1 MANNLIQIKRSTT
14 TATPASLAHG
24 ELAFTTNGNILYIGS
39 NSTNIMAVGGQRVP
53 GTLTANQALVANAT
67 SGIDKII
74 TANLVP
80 QKIYA
85 NGTHGTAGFVLSTD
99 AGGNVYWSDPGTL
112 VTSPAGSNTHVQYND
127 SGVLGA
133 ESSFVY
139 NKDTD
144 TLTLTN
150 AISSAIINVGSSAI
164 IGNSTQLTLA
174 NTVGLSANGSK
185 GTSGQVLTSN
195 GTTVYWTTPSTASVN
210 TSANST
216 SANIIVGG
224 TAVKIS
230 GAGTTTVAAANAT
243 DITITSADQYVGT
256 VTSVDSGN
264 GLTGGPITSSGTL
277 SVQANN
283 GIVSNSSGVFVK
295 ANNGIISNS
304 SGIFVDANTG
314 LTVNSSGVFAK
325 GANGISVDASGIN
338 VVGTFGVSS
347 NSSAT
352 FAVGANGISITS
364 AGINVQAANG
374 IVANSTGVFAKQS
387 NGITVDTSG
396 ILVNANN
403 GIVANTTGVFAK
415 AANGISVDASG
426 INVNGGS
433 TLTVNSTGVHVN
445 NTLSITDLTLAGNLT
460 INGTLTTVDTTNLTV
475 KDPLIKLANN
485 NAADALDIGLY
496 GAYVATTNT
505 FTGLFRDASDGV
517 YKLFTGLK
525 EEPTTTVNTAG
536 TGYTLANLAINALTL
551 TNALSPGNGGTGQST
566 YAAGDI
572 LFSASVNPSQ
582 LSKLA
587 LGTDGYVLQVNS
599 SSSAPY
605 WGGLDGGTF

>member
-24 ELAFTTNGNILYIGS
+24 EFAFTTNGNVLYIGS
-39 NSTNIMAVGGQRVP
+39 NSTNIMAVGGERVP
-53 GTLTANQALVANAT
+53 GTLTANQALVANT
-67 SGIDKII
+67 TGGIDKII

-85 NGTHGTAGFVLSTD
+85 GGSFGGAGFVLATD

-112 VTSPAGSNTHVQYND
+112 VTSPAGSNTQVQYND

-133 ESSFVY
+133 EASFVY

-150 AISSAIINVGSSAI
+150 AIASAIINVGSSAI
-164 IGNSTQLTLA
+164 VGNSTQLTLSTA
-174 NTVGLSANGSK
+174 VGLSASGSK

-195 GTTVYWTTPSTASVN
+195 GTTAYWNTPTVYSVN

-243 DITITSADQYVGT
+243 DITITSADQFTGT
-256 VTSVDSGN
+256 VTSVSSGN
-264 GLTGGPITSSGTL
+264 GLTGGPITSTGTL

-283 GIVSNSSGVFVK
+283 GIVANSSGVFVN
-295 ANNGIISNS
+295 ANS
-304 SGIFVDANTG
+304 G
-314 LTVNSSGVFAK
+314 LTTNSSGVFVNANNGIVANTSGVFAK
-325 GANGISVDASGIN
+325 AANGVSVDASGIN
-338 VVGTFGVSS
+338 VVGSFGVAS
-347 NSSAT
+347 NST
-352 FAVGANGISITS
+352 TTYAVGANGISITS

-374 IVANSTGVFAKQS
+374 IVANTTGLFAKQS

-433 TLTVNSTGVHVN
+433 TLTVNTSGVHVN
-445 NTLSITDLTLAGNLT
+445 TTLSITDLTLTGNLT

-485 NAADALDIGLY
+485 NAADAIDIGLY

-505 FTGLFRDASDGV
+505 FTGLFRDASDGI

-525 EEPTTTVNTAG
+525 EEPTATVNTTG
-536 TGYTLANLAINALTL
+536 TGYTLANLALGALTL
-551 TNALSPGNGGTGQST
+551 TNALSPGNGGTGQSA

-572 LFSASVNPSQ
+572 LFSASVNPTQ

-599 SSSAPY
+599 TSSAPY
-605 WGGLDGGTF
+605 WGSLDGGTF